1 MAEIVINNF
10 TRGQLDHDL
19 NGRFDLPF
27 YVNGFEVSRNFISN
41 YKGNIKYR
49 TGMEYVSKT
58 RENKEAVLMEFKFNT
73 EQSYLLEFTENV
85 LRFYTYDKNGN
96 FGYVVSSNGNI
107 IELETNI
114 TLAQAKKLQKAQNSD
129 VMYLAMDEIKPKK
142 LTRTSATEFKIEDVS
157 PTGVDF
163 SNLGYPACVAF
174 YTGRLWYGG
183 FRKKP
188 LSVYGSKVADYDNFK
203 VPESGIKD
211 DDALKLTLSEITDPI
226 TWLVGGKSNLYAG
239 NSEGISLIN
248 GGGYDTPITSTEV
261 NADLANREGV
271 YSAIP
276 TRKDSQLFYI
286 SSDQRKVYMFDYDL
300 MTEKFVSRDLNLIA
314 QSVTRGRL
322 KSLHTKNDD
331 NNNIYCLTEEGQI
344 LTLLYNTAENIC
356 GWFPC
361 ETDGIIKNICT
372 VTRPDGKDDLF
383 CIINRYGTW
392 FIEKIAKETEFSSFY
407 DTKHFMDKNA
417 KSYYNRLI
425 AEQLKECVYL
435 DNASKYDAISNVEIS
450 YSDGVL
456 TAVSDTFTEKM
467 VGHYI
472 SYKTKTGKEHAVF
485 EVIEFVSSTE
495 LKVKLLSDVCY
506 PETWNEWYISFN
518 EISGLTDFEGKTVSV
533 VADGG
538 YLQDFVVTDGTI
550 SLGREVTS
558 CVVGLGYLGL
568 LKTFP
573 IGAVQGV
580 KNYQTSR
587 KRISAFVLRFVNS
600 GGVNIGTGLERMK
613 TVQYFSPFGFFDL
626 PPLPMDGDEK
636 RLVPDDFEESK
647 SIFLTQTLPL
657 PVNLTV
663 IQYNAEFC

>member
-58 RENKEAVLMEFKFNT
+58 RENNEAVLMEFKFNT
-73 EQSYLLEFTENV
+73 EQSYLLEFTESV
-85 LRFYTYDKNGN
+85 LRFYTYDKNGE
-96 FGYVVSSNGNI
+96 FGYVVSDDGNI

-114 TLAQAKKLQKAQNSD
+114 TLEQAKKLQKAQNSD
-129 VMYLAMDEIKPKK
+129 VMYLAMSDIKPKK
-142 LTRTSATEFKIEDVS
+142 LTRTSATEFKIEDVT
-157 PTGVDF
+157 PTGIDF
-163 SNLGYPACVAF
+163 NTLGYPSSVTF

-183 FRKKP
+183 FSKKP
-188 LSVYGSKVADYDNFK
+188 LSVYGSKVTEYDNFT
-203 VPESGIKD
+203 VPESNIKD

-248 GGGYDTPITSTEV
+248 GGGYDTPITATEV
-261 NADLANREGV
+261 NADLANREGA
-271 YSAIP
+271 YSTIP

-300 MTEKFVSRDLNLIA
+300 MTEKFVSKDLNLVA
-314 QSVTRGRL
+314 QAVTRGRL

-331 NNNIYCLTEEGQI
+331 NNNIYCLTEEGQL

-356 GWFPC
+356 GWFPS
-361 ETDGIIKNICT
+361 ETNGKISNVCT

-383 CIINRYGTW
+383 CIINRFGTW
-392 FIEKIAKETEFSSFY
+392 FIEKVAKETEFTSFY

-435 DNASKYDAISNVEIS
+435 DNASKYDAISNVEIT
-450 YSDGVL
+450 YNNGIL

-472 SYKTKTGKEHAVF
+472 SYKTQTGKEYAVF
-485 EVIEFVSSTE
+485 DVVEFVSPTE
-495 LKVKLLSDVCY
+495 LKVNLLSDVCY

-518 EISGLTDFEGKTVSV
+518 EVTGLTDFEGRTVSV

-538 YLQDFVVTDGTI
+538 YLQEYEVKDGAI
-550 SLGREVTS
+550 SFGREITS
-558 CVVGLGYLGL
+558 CVIGYSYMGL

-573 IGAVQGV
+573 LGAVQGV
-580 KNYQTSR
+580 KNYQTAR
-587 KRISAFVLRFVNS
+587 KRISALVLRFVNS
-600 GGVNIGTGLERMK
+600 GGVNVGTGLDRMK
-613 TVQYFSPFGFFDL
+613 SVQYFSPFGFMDL

-636 RLVPDDFEESK
+636 RLIPDDFEESK